1 MGSQQLATAETC
13 SQVAPV
19 AGEVLF
25 GPVRS

>member
-1 MGSQQLATAETC
+1 MGSQQLATAEAC